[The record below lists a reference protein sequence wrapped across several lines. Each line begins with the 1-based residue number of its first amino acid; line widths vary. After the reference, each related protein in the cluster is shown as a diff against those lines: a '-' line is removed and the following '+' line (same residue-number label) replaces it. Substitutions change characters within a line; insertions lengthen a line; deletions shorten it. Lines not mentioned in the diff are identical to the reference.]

1 MNTLYLVIPCYNEE
15 DVLPETAVRLEEK
28 MTSLIRQKQISPQS
42 RVVFVD
48 DGSKDQTWEIITK
61 LHREHPLFS
70 GISLSRNRGHQNAL
84 LAGLLTVREA
94 ADMTISVDADLQDD
108 LDAIDEMVVKFHDG
122 ADVVY
127 GVRKA
132 RATDTRFKRWSAER
146 YYRFIQA
153 FGGEV
158 VFNHADYRLLSRRA
172 LDALSEYQEQ
182 ALFLR
187 GIVPMMGYKTDT
199 VYYDRGAR
207 LAGVSKYPLRKMISL
222 AIDGVTSLSV
232 RPLRLIAAL
241 AVLILCKTLVLA
253 VVFGIQHAMGTSIW
267 GWRILLLSVSGVG
280 GLNLL
285 ALGIVGE
292 YAGKAY
298 MEAKRR
304 PRFFVD
310 QVLHISGEYEVPHD
324 L

>member
-1 MNTLYLVIPCYNEE
+1 MNTLYLVVPCYNEE

-48 DGSKDQTWEIITK
+48 DGSRDRTWEIITN

-132 RATDTRFKRWSAER
+132 RSTDTRFKRWSAER

-187 GIVPMMGYKTDT
+187 GIVPMLGYKTDT
-199 VYYDRGAR
+199 VYYDRGTR
-207 LAGVSKYPLRKMISL
+207 FAGESKYPLRKMISL

-232 RPLRLIAAL
+232 RPLRLIAVA
-241 AVLILCKTLVLA
+241 AVLVLLKALVLA
-253 VVFGIQHAMGTSIW
+253 VVFGVQHAMGTPIW
-267 GWRILLLSVSGVG
+267 GWRILLVSISGVG

-292 YAGKAY
+292 YAGKSY

-304 PRFFVD
+304 PRFFIE
-310 QVLHISGEYEVPHD
+310 QVLHISGEYEVSDD